1 MIFQDKSYL
10 NLFHMLLIKSYF
22 FVTYPISCY
31 NAFHRISHMKWLGL
45 PKATARRGRPW
56 IPPAGSWTNWCGSA
70 TAPGRR
76 KGSQTIKPSRHED
89 FLMGF
94 FIFFYGIFHIFHE
107 IFNEI
112 SWVIWFFSLVSCNS
126 DLENPLFFGQ
136 WSNSL
141 DHGFPWL
148 ASYPLVNVQ
157 KAMERSTHL

>member
-10 NLFHMLLIKSYF
+10 NLIHMLLIKSYF

-94 FIFFYGIFHIFHE
+94 FIFFLWDFSIFFMRFSMRFHGLYG
-107 IFNEI
+107 
-112 SWVIWFFSLVSCNS
+112 FFLWSVAIATWKI
-126 DLENPLFFGQ
+126 LFF
-136 WSNSL
+136 
-141 DHGFPWL
+141 
-148 ASYPLVNVQ
+148 LVND
-157 KAMERSTHL
+157 RTHWTMASHGWRHTLW